1 GVKVPD
7 FKKIDSAA
15 DLYKFVQTFGFPVV
29 VKPIYGSGSVDTT
42 VLRNRQD
49 VWNFLAKGLPDH
61 LEVESFIEGDMYHID
76 GLILDEEIVLSW
88 PSRYING
95 CLAFQDHQFLGSL
108 QLELKNPLTRRLT
121 DFVQKALA
129 ALPVPNTTTFHAEV
143 FHTPDDELV
152 FCEVASRTGGAM
164 VREATAQT
172 FGFDINEVCVKA
184 QCGLEFH
191 IPEVDNNPDR
201 LSGWLLIPPKDGV
214 LKEIKPAPAADWIAK
229 QNISAQAGDRFHGS
243 SSSVDAI
250 ASCLIIGR
258 TEAEL
263 RGRISRLATWF
274 HDHTVW
280 EKNSDVC
287 AI

>member
-1 GVKVPD
+1 
-7 FKKIDSAA
+7 
-15 DLYKFVQTFGFPVV
+15 
-29 VKPIYGSGSVDTT
+29 
-42 VLRNRQD
+42 
-49 VWNFLAKGLPDH
+49 
-61 LEVESFIEGDMYHID
+61 
-76 GLILDEEIVLSW
+76 
-88 PSRYING
+88 
-95 CLAFQDHQFLGSL
+95 
-108 QLELKNPLTRRLT
+108 
-121 DFVQKALA
+121 
-129 ALPVPNTTTFHAEV
+129 
-143 FHTPDDELV
+143 
-152 FCEVASRTGGAM
+152 M